1 MWLFYLSI
9 LFLHNFSGK
18 FLFQFQENGNVFFLL
33 IALLLLLFLHPLFV
47 FIFPLEQIRLL
58 FLFAFIL
65 SILYLFNL
73 EKVKFSFVV
82 EKMELS
88 FFRLIRCWL
97 SWTFFLLYFYIFRL
111 LYNELFFIS
120 CKYVKSKMVSK
131 EWQVQIF
138 AQNNC

>member
-1 MWLFYLSI
+1 
-9 LFLHNFSGK
+9 
-18 FLFQFQENGNVFFLL
+18 
-33 IALLLLLFLHPLFV
+33 LLLLLFLHPLFV

-120 CKYVKSKMVSK
+120 CKYVKSKMVCPK
-131 EWQVQIF
+131 RAIAVIRTK
-138 AQNNC
+138 